1 MKLSNYSSHAK
12 VVAVSGVL
20 MSCLAGCGGGAESV
34 SEQVAKDRLE
44 QAKSTYAQAKANPIV
59 EANAMKQLLTAEQA
73 VKEAELANKKV
84 SEPNPMNP
92 SGGYS
97 KAELDTMM
105 DDVARLAYI
114 ANRKSQGA
122 VSYAEG
128 VVGHNDKLVLG
139 KDFAEAQLLKSTLE
153 KKALQK
159 NIDEKT
165 NALER
170 SRQELNAATSE
181 AERAKILADINA
193 KEALLAK
200 AQADAKAKEAAQ
212 SKAELE
218 QLMREISELQ
228 GQMTD
233 RGIVL
238 TIGDVLFATGKSQ
251 LNESAQISMDKIAEF
266 MNKNQK
272 RNLLVEGH
280 TDSVGSD
287 ELNLTLS
294 EQRAVSVKSALEKLG
309 IASERIV
316 TVGYGKKFPIA
327 GNDTAAGK
335 QKNRRVDVVILNEGV
350 KPESQFR
357 K

>member
-1 MKLSNYSSHAK
+1 MKLSSYSSHVK

-20 MSCLAGCGGGAESV
+20 VSCLAGCGGGAESV

-44 QAKSTYAQAKANPIV
+44 QAKSTYAQAKVNPIV

-92 SGGYS
+92 GGYS
-97 KAELDTMM
+97 KAEIDTMT

-122 VSYAEG
+122 VAYAEG
-128 VVGHNDKLVLG
+128 VVSRNEKLVLG

-165 NALER
+165 TALER

-212 SKAELE
+212 SKADLE
-218 QLMREISELQ
+218 QLMKEISELQ

-287 ELNLTLS
+287 ELNRTLS

-327 GNDTAAGK
+327 GNDTAVGK
-335 QKNRRVDVVILNEGV
+335 QKNRRVEVVILNEGV